1 MQQFDAGAGLQ
12 AFCGAQV
19 GRRSERGR
27 SERYR
32 PPPTNRIVMIGTFR
46 TGRWAAALS
55 AIIALF
61 TTPGQAAAHSGERVQ
76 QTFAAAPVPAAVP
89 AVAYTTVTTDPA
101 QPVATDPAQPVAGA
115 AAVAAPVQRTLKEM
129 VDQFVDAGNQEEERL
144 CLAKAV
150 YFEARG
156 ESLEGQLA
164 VAEVVLNRAA
174 SGRYPTTV
182 CGVVTQP
189 AQFSFIRRGKFP
201 AVRMNV
207 DCWRKALAIADIAR
221 NKLANEVPS
230 NVLWYHANYVAPA
243 WGRWHVRVAQIGAHI
258 FYG

>member
-1 MQQFDAGAGLQ
+1 
-12 AFCGAQV
+12 
-19 GRRSERGR
+19 
-27 SERYR
+27 
-32 PPPTNRIVMIGTFR
+32 MIGTFR

-61 TTPGQAAAHSGERVQ
+61 IAPGQAAAHSGERIQ
-76 QTFAAAPVPAAVP
+76 QTFAAAPVQAAVP

-101 QPVATDPAQPVAGA
+101 QPVATDPAQPVADA
-115 AAVAAPVQRTLKEM
+115 AAVVASVQRTLKDL
-129 VDQFVDAGNQEEERL
+129 VDQFVDPGCQDDEQL

-174 SGRYPTTV
+174 SGRYPTTL
-182 CGVVTQP
+182 CGVVTQH
-189 AQFSFIRRGKFP
+189 AQFSFIRRGRFP
-201 AVRMNV
+201 AVRMSN

>member
-1 MQQFDAGAGLQ
+1 
-12 AFCGAQV
+12 
-19 GRRSERGR
+19 
-27 SERYR
+27 
-32 PPPTNRIVMIGTFR
+32 MIGTFR

-55 AIIALF
+55 AVIALF
-61 TTPGQAAAHSGERVQ
+61 TLPAQAAAQSDQRVQ
-76 QTFAAAPVPAAVP
+76 QTFAVAPAQAAVP

-101 QPVATDPAQPVAGA
+101 QPATPAAPA
-115 AAVAAPVQRTLKEM
+115 AAPVQRTLKEM
-129 VDQFVDAGNQEEERL
+129 VDAFVDAGNQEEERL
-144 CLAKAV
+144 CLAKAI

-164 VAEVVLNRAA
+164 VAEVILNRAA
-174 SGRYPTTV
+174 SGRYPTTI

-189 AQFSFIRRGKFP
+189 AQFSFIRRGRFP
-201 AVRMNV
+201 AVRMNA

-243 WGRWHVRVAQIGAHI
+243 WGRWHVKVATIGAHI

>member
-1 MQQFDAGAGLQ
+1 
-12 AFCGAQV
+12 
-19 GRRSERGR
+19 
-27 SERYR
+27 
-32 PPPTNRIVMIGTFR
+32 MIGTFR

-55 AIIALF
+55 AVIALF
-61 TTPGQAAAHSGERVQ
+61 TTPGQASAHSSQRIQ
-76 QTFAAAPVPAAVP
+76 QTFAAAPVQAPVLTGVP
-89 AVAYTTVTTDPA
+89 AVVPA
-101 QPVATDPAQPVAGA
+101 ATAPAPALPAAGSATPVEPAAGA
-115 AAVAAPVQRTLKEM
+115 AAIVAPVQRTLKEM
-129 VDQFVDAGNQEEERL
+129 VDQFIDSGSQDDQQL

-174 SGRYPTTV
+174 SGRYPATL

-189 AQFSFIRRGKFP
+189 AQFSFIRRGRFP
-201 AVRMNV
+201 AVRMNA

-221 NKLANEVPS
+221 NRLAYQIPS